1 MKNFSSLKNS
11 TLFLLLLGLV
21 LQANACSNEN
31 PPSEMANLSQID
43 YFKLIPAETNL
54 LIYAN
59 FENLKTTSL
68 GESIKNELSTKIET
82 EDDEDYKNF
91 MKKTGI
97 DLKRDIH
104 QIWFCSMVENENK
117 SESDAGAI
125 IEGSNFDEEKILQYI
140 EEQDDNEVNK
150 TTYNG
155 HTIYSNIND
164 HDDDSGFTFLRKGL
178 VAIGKETWL
187 HSIIDQEG
195 SNTNILDNKNMS
207 KYINNI
213 QQKNHLWG
221 VFHLDG
227 LSDDWAQK
235 IRSESAFKGTEAIEK
250 LKSLYF
256 YTKFSDK
263 TDIFIKGDFTTNT
276 EAELVAET
284 MIGFKAMAK
293 LMMMDDKEAI
303 DMLNDIKIKTEGS
316 VLEVTTKVD
325 EKFIDKLKEKQ
336 NTFST
341 GKVRLL

>member
-1 MKNFSSLKNS
+1 MKIFTSLKKS
-11 TLFLLLLGLV
+11 ALFLILLGFG
-21 LQANACSNEN
+21 LQTSACSNEN
-31 PPSEMANLSQID
+31 PPTEAVNLSQID
-43 YFKLIPAETNL
+43 YLNFIPEETNL

-59 FENLKTTSL
+59 FENLKNTPF
-68 GESIKNELSTKIET
+68 GQSIQDEFSTKIET
-82 EDDEDYKNF
+82 EEDEDYREF

-104 QIWFCSMVENENK
+104 QIWVCSMVDNEN
-117 SESDAGAI
+117 ESDAGAI
-125 IEGSNFDEEKILQYI
+125 IEGSNFDEERILQYI
-140 EEQDDNEVNK
+140 EEQENAEVKK
-150 TTYNG
+150 TTYHG

-178 VAIGKETWL
+178 VAVGKESWL

-195 SNTNILDNKNMS
+195 SSKNILDNEDMS
-207 KYINNI
+207 KYINKI
-213 QQKNHLWG
+213 QQKDQLWG

-227 LSDDWAQK
+227 LSDDWARK
-235 IRSESAFKGTEAIEK
+235 IRSESPFKGTESIEK

-263 TDIFIKGDFTTNT
+263 TELFIKGDFTTNA
-276 EAELVAET
+276 EAELVAEM

-293 LMMMDDKEAI
+293 LMVMDDKEAI
-303 DMLNDIKIKTEGS
+303 DMLNDIKIKTEGP
-316 VLEVTTKVD
+316 VLEIKTKID
-325 EKFIDKLKEKQ
+325 KTFIDKLKEKK